1 MDISKL
7 LNPIQEFKF
16 RKDRGIKSP
25 RFIGSQKKQESSRK
39 TSTSASLHY
48 TKANDC
54 VNHKKM
60 LKILEKI
67 GIPDHLT
74 CLMRKLYAGQEAK
87 VRTRHGTMD

>member
-39 TSTSASLHY
+39 TSTSALLTMPKTLCGSQQTVENSERDGNTRAPDLP
-48 TKANDC
+48 
-54 VNHKKM
+54 
-60 LKILEKI
+60 LEK
-67 GIPDHLT
+67 P
-74 CLMRKLYAGQEAK
+74 
-87 VRTRHGTMD
+87 V